1 MEVCKGDRNKTMEGL
16 VRHAKMVRF
25 YPESS
30 KILPLKNL
38 KQDGVQSTLE
48 AKSPELNEI
57 GKRARA
63 VRNLACTLKRPF
75 FHTDC
80 TISGRHDDR
89 SAFGEFTYI
98 ILSSSTTAFWF
109 PN

>member
-30 KILPLKNL
+30 KILPLKNM
-38 KQDGVQSTLE
+38 KQDRVQSTLG

-57 GKRARA
+57 GRRARA
-63 VRNLACTLKRPF
+63 VRNLACTLKRPSPS
-75 FHTDC
+75 
-80 TISGRHDDR
+80 IQ
-89 SAFGEFTYI
+89 
-98 ILSSSTTAFWF
+98 TALFQEGMMIDQ
-109 PN
+109 PLENLHM